1 VLASGIA
8 PPRLAV
14 LDVKGFDTSRDE
26 DYVARLYIPGIRRA
40 GDFQTAADMV
50 PDRLVIHG
58 TGEHFDVTGARIR
71 RATLTPEQIVIL
83 LKEAASGR
91 PR

>member
-1 VLASGIA
+1 
-8 PPRLAV
+8 
-14 LDVKGFDTSRDE
+14 
-26 DYVARLYIPGIRRA
+26 
-40 GDFQTAADMV
+40 
-50 PDRLVIHG
+50 
-58 TGEHFDVTGARIR
+58 VTGARIR